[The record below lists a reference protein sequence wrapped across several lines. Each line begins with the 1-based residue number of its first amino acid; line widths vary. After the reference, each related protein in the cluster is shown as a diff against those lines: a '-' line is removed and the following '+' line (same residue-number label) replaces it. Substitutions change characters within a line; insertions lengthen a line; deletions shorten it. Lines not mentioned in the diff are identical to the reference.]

1 MENKF
6 NYTYKAPN
14 ESERMEIESIRRQYS
29 KATKEESKLDKLR
42 RLDKTVK
49 NAGTVLPLVIGIIG
63 TLIFGLGLTMILEWN
78 LILWGIVIMLIGSV
92 PTALAYPL
100 SLKLTKLYKEKYG
113 DEILSLSEELLAEKE
128 KQND

>member
-29 KATKEESKLDKLR
+29 KATKEESKLEKLR

-49 NAGTVLPLVIGIIG
+49 NAGTVLPLVVGIIG

>member
-63 TLIFGLGLTMILEWN
+63 TLIFGLGLTMLLEWN

>member
-78 LILWGIVIMLIGSV
+78 LILWGIVIMLIGSI

-100 SLKLTKLYKEKYG
+100 SFKLTKLYKEKYG

>member
-42 RLDKTVK
+42 RLDKSVK

-78 LILWGIVIMLIGSV
+78 LILWGALLMLIGAV

-100 SLKLTKLYKEKYG
+100 SLRLTKLYKEKYG

>member
-49 NAGTVLPLVIGIIG
+49 NAGTVLPLVVGIIS

-78 LILWGIVIMLIGSV
+78 LILWGIVIMLIGAV

-100 SLKLTKLYKEKYG
+100 SLRLTKLYKEKYG
-113 DEILSLSEELLAEKE
+113 DEILRLSEELLAEKE

>member
-42 RLDKTVK
+42 KLDKTVK

>member
-49 NAGTVLPLVIGIIG
+49 NAGTVLPLVVGIIS

-78 LILWGIVIMLIGSV
+78 LILWGIVIMLIGAV

-100 SLKLTKLYKEKYG
+100 SLRLTKLYKEKYG